1 MELELRKINFVQEF
15 LKIQDEQVISDLEEL
30 INKNKIIE
38 GYENNLKPMTIEEFN
53 LEIDKSED
61 DIANGRVISAKDL
74 KSEVNK
80 WN

>member
-15 LKIQDEQVISDLEEL
+15 LKIQDEQVISDLEKL
-30 INKNKIIE
+30 IKKNKVDH
-38 GYENNLKPMTIEEFN
+38 YENNLKPMTNEEFN

-74 KSEVNK
+74 KSEIDK